1 MLYLHQQTNK
11 DNNLKNEKMDNTTH
25 TLTFSL
31 RDWKRGAQLL
41 AKLGHNDDLLLT
53 DTWGLNLDEWE
64 TNMLLDDLNAT
75 TFEWTLKNNETGE
88 LTHA

>member
-1 MLYLHQQTNK
+1 M
-11 DNNLKNEKMDNTTH
+11 ENTTHTH

-31 RDWKRGAQLL
+31 RDWKRGAHLL
-41 AKLGHNDDLLLT
+41 AKLGHNDDLLMT
-53 DTWGLNLDEWE
+53 ESWDLNLDEWE

-75 TFEWTLKNNETGE
+75 TFEWTLQDNETGE